1 MPRTRLHTC
10 NCGLPWAGLLLGA
23 MLIGLAACASPGRP
37 APLGQPL
44 TLSPGEQ
51 LKLPDA
57 SVLLYLGVAADSR
70 CPPDAQCVRAGDADV
85 AIGITAPGAPMR
97 STSINTANPEVEIG
111 RWRLRLLSLEAGLP
125 PRLTLQV
132 DERQP

>member
-1 MPRTRLHTC
+1 MLTPRPRTFKSDL
-10 NCGLPWAGLLLGA
+10 AGWLMGA
-23 MLIGLAACASPGRP
+23 MLVGLAACASPGHP

-44 TLSPGEQ
+44 MLSPGEQ

-57 SVLLYLGVAADSR
+57 SVLLYLGVTADSR

-85 AIGITAPGAPMR
+85 AIAVTAPGAPMR
-97 STSINTANPEVEIG
+97 STSINTSNPEVEIG
-111 RWRLRLLSLEAGLP
+111 RWRLRLLSLDAGP
-125 PRLTLQV
+125 QPRLTLQV